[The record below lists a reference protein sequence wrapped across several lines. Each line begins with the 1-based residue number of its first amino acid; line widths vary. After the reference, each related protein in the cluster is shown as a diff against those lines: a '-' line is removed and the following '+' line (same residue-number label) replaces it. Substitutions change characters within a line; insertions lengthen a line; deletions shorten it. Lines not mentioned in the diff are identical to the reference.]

1 MLDVVIFDL
10 GLSSI
15 QLDDYERGFSFK
27 SKKKLNMTMGLNEI
41 TALEAINNLSETDLK
56 QIIKILGNEKE
67 AFRIAKKYN
76 KI

>member
-1 MLDVVIFDL
+1 MIFDL

-41 TALEAINNLSETDLK
+41 TALEAINNLARNRS
-56 QIIKILGNEKE
+56 
-67 AFRIAKKYN
+67 
-76 KI
+76 